1 MKVVR
6 KADVVI
12 VNFDISGFH
21 AKALL
26 GAVLHL
32 MYFETDGVDAAGNE
46 LHTVRTRTICCNTLP
61 VADKISV
68 DFAREDGTLFAKEV
82 PTRMLEEQQELA
94 LSGHLWEIIP
104 ALSLGWIEALS
115 LWKPARASCG
125 ENAQPLSRSWQSP
138 RADFWNPRGSAF
150 CQSFL

>member
-82 PTRMLEEQQELA
+82 PTRMLEPWRRWLCPEICGKSSL
-94 LSGHLWEIIP
+94 HFLWD
-104 ALSLGWIEALS
+104 G
-115 LWKPARASCG
+115 
-125 ENAQPLSRSWQSP
+125 
-138 RADFWNPRGSAF
+138 
-150 CQSFL
+150 